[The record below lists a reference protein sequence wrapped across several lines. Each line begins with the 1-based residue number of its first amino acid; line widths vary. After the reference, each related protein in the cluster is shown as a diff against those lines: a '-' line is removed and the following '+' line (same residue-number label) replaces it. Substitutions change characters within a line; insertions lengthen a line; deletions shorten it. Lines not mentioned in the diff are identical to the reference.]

1 MNVTPSDQNP
11 LISVI
16 CCFYNEE
23 IKYAQEAIDSIIHQT
38 YRNLEIILVLDN
50 PGNTAL
56 KQLLA
61 EYTANDN
68 RITTIFNTC
77 NIGLPRSLNKAIDH
91 CTGDYIARMDGD
103 DISELNRISSQL
115 HFMIQNPDIDLCG
128 SDALII
134 DENSHILGIYKKLR
148 TDFSQKAMLKHASI
162 NLIHPTWFGKTSL
175 FKKIRYRSFWHVEDY
190 DFLLRSYAYGAT
202 FANIQQPLLQTR
214 INQSAIVSVSRLNA
228 YQQYRNATIARKQ
241 FCQYLK
247 SHDSSL
253 PYPDLPD
260 FNYDPEQLNR
270 FNSTV
275 TMVTKLRTQISQK
288 KLSALLTAIKIMIKD
303 HRPITSRIRVWT
315 FHKILDL
322 AEKTNLTKILN

>member
-23 IKYAQEAIDSIIHQT
+23 IKYAQESIDSIIHQT

-77 NIGLPRSLNKAIDH
+77 NIGLPQSLNKAIDH

-115 HFMIQNPDIDLCG
+115 HFMTQNPDIDLCG
-128 SDALII
+128 SDAL
-134 DENSHILGIYKKLR
+134 R
-148 TDFSQKAMLKHASI
+148 
-162 NLIHPTWFGKTSL
+162 
-175 FKKIRYRSFWHVEDY
+175 
-190 DFLLRSYAYGAT
+190 
-202 FANIQQPLLQTR
+202 
-214 INQSAIVSVSRLNA
+214 
-228 YQQYRNATIARKQ
+228 
-241 FCQYLK
+241 
-247 SHDSSL
+247 
-253 PYPDLPD
+253 
-260 FNYDPEQLNR
+260 
-270 FNSTV
+270 
-275 TMVTKLRTQISQK
+275 
-288 KLSALLTAIKIMIKD
+288 
-303 HRPITSRIRVWT
+303 
-315 FHKILDL
+315 
-322 AEKTNLTKILN
+322 